1 MQALNNNSS
10 KNMHVSVTG
19 LPACMSSVCNTI
31 AMSFVAAVR
40 FMSYYFFYYYYFFKT
55 ELQRTAL
62 RASV

>member
-1 MQALNNNSS
+1 MQSLNNNSS
-10 KNMHVSVTG
+10 KNMSVSVAG
-19 LPACMSSVCNTI
+19 LSDCLSSVCNTI

-62 RASV
+62 KASV

>member
-1 MQALNNNSS
+1 MQALNNNSGN
-10 KNMHVSVTG
+10 NMHVSVAA
-19 LPACMSSVCNTI
+19 LPVCLSSVCNTI

-62 RASV
+62 KASV

>member
-1 MQALNNNSS
+1 MP
-10 KNMHVSVTG
+10 VSVAG
-19 LPACMSSVCNTI
+19 LSACLSSVCGTI

-62 RASV
+62 KASV